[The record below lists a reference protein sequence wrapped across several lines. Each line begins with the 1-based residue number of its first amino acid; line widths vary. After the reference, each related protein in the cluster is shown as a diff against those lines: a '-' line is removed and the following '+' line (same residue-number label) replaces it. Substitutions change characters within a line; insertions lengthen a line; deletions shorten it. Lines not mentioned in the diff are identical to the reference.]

1 MRTLTLALIACL
13 APVTVATA
21 QESAEDAAVEAYESA
36 LDVWQV
42 AQKDHRKAY
51 SRAKTDEERNRIWSD
66 ERPNPDLFAPAFME
80 VASTYPGTKVA
91 LDCLGWIAGNAAD
104 AGMISHVIEIVMRD
118 HLGSEDLGSFV
129 DHLARCSDPA
139 AERALQTILSS
150 SPHHDVRGKACYQ
163 LGMKKLSAAK
173 LARRIQEAGEE
184 ELDTLKSR
192 YTEVAFTR
200 AKGLQPQIIQAVG
213 EKLLE
218 RVVSEFGD
226 VKGRRRT
233 LGRSAAAELFEI
245 RKLQIG
251 MIAPEIEGVGIYE
264 KPMKLSEF
272 RGKVVLLDFWGD
284 W

>member
-1 MRTLTLALIACL
+1 MRTLTLALIASL
-13 APVTVATA
+13 APVSVATA
-21 QESAEDAAVEAYESA
+21 QQTAEDTAVEAYESA
-36 LDVWQV
+36 IDAWQL

-51 SRAKTDEERNRIWSD
+51 SQAKTDEERKRIWSD

-80 VASTYPGTKVA
+80 VASSFPGTKVA
-91 LDCLGWIAGNAAD
+91 LDSLGWIAGNAAD
-104 AGMISHVIEIVMRD
+104 SGMISHVIEIALRD
-118 HLGSEDLGSFV
+118 HLQDEELGSFV
-129 DHLARCSDPA
+129 DQIARCPDPA
-139 AERALQTILSS
+139 AERARQMILSS
-150 SPHHDVRGKACYQ
+150 SPHRDVRGKACYQ

-173 LARRIQEAGEE
+173 LALRIQDAGEE
-184 ELDTLKSR
+184 ELDMLKGR

-200 AKGLQPQIIQAVG
+200 AKGLQPKIIQAVG

-218 RVVSEFGD
+218 RVVNEFGD

-233 LGRSAAAELFEI
+233 LGKSAAAELFEI

-251 MIAPEIEGVGIYE
+251 MMAPAIEGEGIFE
-264 KPMKLSEF
+264 KPMKLSQF